1 MVERFP
7 FGPQVSTESLVVDG
21 LSYTK
26 GFSDRNYE
34 FLDRYAPHIIE
45 NGGQLPSHLDDAAQ
59 QAVRGLV
66 QEAALSIGI
75 RIGMVTGDIVLT
87 NGKPHVIELAA
98 RLSGGY
104 FCTHEIPLNTGVNLV
119 RAAIRQAVGEPVDL

>member
-34 FLDRYAPHIIE
+34 FLGRYAPHIIE

-66 QEAALSIGI
+66 QEAALS
-75 RIGMVTGDIVLT
+75 
-87 NGKPHVIELAA
+87 
-98 RLSGGY
+98 SG
-104 FCTHEIPLNTGVNLV
+104 
-119 RAAIRQAVGEPVDL
+119 